1 MHPVLFRIGSLPV
14 NSYGLALAVSFILGL
29 ILAAR
34 RSSSIGISKND
45 IYDLGVRLMIAAIV
59 GSRLFYVV
67 THMSRFQDNWLDVVA
82 IWKGLY
88 GLSMLGG
95 VILAVI
101 VGFYT
106 VWKKKMPVWEL
117 SDAVIPSFA
126 LGIFITRIGCFFN
139 GCCFG
144 ARTSC
149 ALGVAFPDSAMA
161 YSGTGIPAG
170 AYIHPTQLYS
180 SLAGLFI
187 LLVLLWADRRRHFPG
202 FIFVLFTGLYGV
214 TRFGIEEFRYFD
226 HQPNSMLGYS
236 EIAGRPGIT
245 DNQLISLIMLI
256 SAIVLGVWLYHR
268 YRRTSSVSS

>member
-29 ILAAR
+29 MLAAR
-34 RSSSIGISKND
+34 RSSAIGVGKND
-45 IYDLGVRLMIAAIV
+45 IYDLGVRLMIAAII

-67 THMSRFQDNWLDVVA
+67 THISRFQDNWLDVVA

-106 VWKKKMPVWEL
+106 VWKKKMPVWKL

-126 LGIFITRIGCFFN
+126 LGIFVTRIGCFFN

-144 ARTSC
+144 AATSC
-149 ALGVAFPDSAMA
+149 ELGVAFPDAAMA
-161 YSGTGIPAG
+161 YSGTGIQPG
-170 AYIHPTQLYS
+170 TCVHPTQLYS

-245 DNQLISLIMLI
+245 DNQLISLMMLI
-256 SAIVLGVWLYHR
+256 AAILLGAWLYLR